1 MSEPLRFAVT
11 VEGPTDA
18 IVLEAILTA
27 LLPDDEFVFQRLQ
40 PEGSAAFGSAHF
52 GSTGTGWAGV
62 YRWSRQAVS
71 EGGGSVSESSA
82 LANHDVLSRACRRG
96 CGGGDVCQ
104 GKHSG
109 RTAR

>member
-27 LLPDDEFVFQRLQ
+27 LLPDDEFVFQTLQ

-82 LANHDVLSRACRRG
+82 LSNHDVLIVHVG
-96 CGGGDVCQ
+96 
-104 GKHSG
+104 H
-109 RTAR
+109 